1 MLDSIRSFF
10 GASMAPESPE
20 EEVGEEDV
28 RLAACALL
36 IEIAHADD
44 DFTEDERQHLTSAVR
59 RQYGLEDE
67 EAEQLIELAEQ
78 ARASRRRF
86 VAVHEADQTKLL
98 ARSKDGFGR
107 GDVGPGVFGRGAIES
122 RRIPDA
128 QGVPSPQPRAGV
140 PRRRS
145 KKGGGRKGSLRLA
158 SRSSRGATH
167 CSPNRRSTY

>member
-78 ARASRRRF
+78 ARASAVDLWQFTKLIKQNYSLGQKMVLVEVMWGLVYSDGELSDHEESLMRRVCHLLNLAPGYLADVRKR
-86 VAVHEADQTKLL
+86 VEGGRDEAD
-98 ARSKDGFGR
+98 
-107 GDVGPGVFGRGAIES
+107 
-122 RRIPDA
+122 
-128 QGVPSPQPRAGV
+128 
-140 PRRRS
+140 
-145 KKGGGRKGSLRLA
+145 
-158 SRSSRGATH
+158 
-167 CSPNRRSTY
+167 